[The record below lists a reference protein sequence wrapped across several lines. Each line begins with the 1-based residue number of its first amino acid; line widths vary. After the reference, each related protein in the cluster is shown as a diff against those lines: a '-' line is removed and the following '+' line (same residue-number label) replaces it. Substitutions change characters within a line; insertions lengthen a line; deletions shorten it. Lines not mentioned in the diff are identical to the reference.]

1 MSSLQKALSRAE
13 ADVERLSG
21 LLAAAEAATAA
32 AKGREESARAQGRE
46 YAERARRAET
56 LVEEAEA
63 ELAEVRGQSLP
74 CHQPLP
80 EVEQCAAL
88 CDCCVLRC

>member
-1 MSSLQKALSRAE
+1 MLQGRVATLQKALSRAE

-32 AKGREESARAQGRE
+32 AKGREESTRAQGRE

-56 LVEEAEA
+56 LAEEAEA
-63 ELAEVRGQSLP
+63 ELAEVSGDTL
-74 CHQPLP
+74 
-80 EVEQCAAL
+80 AL
-88 CDCCVLRC
+88 L